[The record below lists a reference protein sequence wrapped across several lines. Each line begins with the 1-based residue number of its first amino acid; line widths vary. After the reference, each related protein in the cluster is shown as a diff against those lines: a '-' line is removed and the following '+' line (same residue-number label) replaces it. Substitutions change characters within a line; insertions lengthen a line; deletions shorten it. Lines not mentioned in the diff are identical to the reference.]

1 MTIMFKHGKHDDRH
15 ALTRRSMMYIMLDVK
30 SVFIQCGLGV
40 GMRYPASETAEKHVR
55 ILDAAARLFRER
67 GSAGVSVSE
76 IMQATGLTH
85 GAFYNHF
92 ASKDA
97 LLAESLAHASSKS
110 LKDLTQAQ
118 QSPQEMI
125 AYVQKYLS
133 ASHRDTPGEGCL
145 MTALG
150 SEIPREP
157 MAQSGFTAYVRT
169 TIEKLTAHFPWP
181 SKRSARRDSIR
192 MLSTMVGAVILA
204 RAVNDAELSD
214 EILRD
219 VRAGIK

>member
-1 MTIMFKHGKHDDRH
+1 
-15 ALTRRSMMYIMLDVK
+15 
-30 SVFIQCGLGV
+30 
-40 GMRYPASETAEKHVR
+40 MRYPASETAEKHVR

-92 ASKDA
+92 ASKEA
-97 LLAESLAHASSKS
+97 LVVESLAHASSKS
-110 LKDLTQAQ
+110 LKDLTRAQ
-118 QSPQEMI
+118 QSPEEMI

-133 ASHRDTPGEGCL
+133 ASHRDTPGDGCV

-157 MAQSGFTAYVRT
+157 LAQSGFTAYVRT
-169 TIEKLTAHFPWP
+169 TIEKLADHFPWP
-181 SKRSARRDSIR
+181 SKRSARADSIR

-219 VRAGIK
+219 ARDGVK